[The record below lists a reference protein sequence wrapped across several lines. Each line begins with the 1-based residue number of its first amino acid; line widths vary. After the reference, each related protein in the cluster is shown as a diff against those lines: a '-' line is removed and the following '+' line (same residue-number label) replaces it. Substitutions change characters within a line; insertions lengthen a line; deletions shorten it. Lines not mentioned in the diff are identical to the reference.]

1 MSLTSSQPAITFEV
15 DAQLVRQLLSE
26 LENEQAALVV
36 ADIDAIETLIDK
48 RLILLQ
54 ELSVTAKNR
63 YDALAAQGYE
73 PNEKGMTQWLKA
85 QSSPAMTQAWAD
97 FQKNLLQAKEMNRL
111 NGVLIGK
118 YLNRNQQVLNQLQG
132 NANGAETY
140 SKHGQTKSQLYKR
153 NAFSA

>member
-1 MSLTSSQPAITFEV
+1 MSPTSNKPAVTFEV

-26 LENEQAALVV
+26 LESEQAALVV
-36 ADIDAIETLIDK
+36 ADIDTIESLIDK

-63 YDALAAQGYE
+63 YDALAAHGYE
-73 PNEKGMTQWLKA
+73 PNEKGMTLWLKS
-85 QSSPAMTQAWAD
+85 QSNVALTNAWAD
-97 FQKNLLQAKEMNRL
+97 FQKSLLQAKEMNRL
-111 NGVLIGK
+111 NGVLISK
-118 YLNRNQQVLNQLQG
+118 HFNRNQQVLNQLQG
-132 NANGAETY
+132 NANTADTY